1 MYHISALAGGAKP
14 RYPNKSLVGFN
25 SFDELRVESEHS
37 AELKKLLNLGA
48 ILASGKGTHAN
59 IVSIKEVIVE
69 DVEEANY
76 TITTCHKSKGLE
88 WDYVKLD
95 EDMLYVDEEQ
105 DYDLVDLLKTG
116 QTLNLLYVA
125 VTRAKYSVK
134 LPQLVQEVI
143 SSASYLRAE
152 W

>member
-1 MYHISALAGGAKP
+1 
-14 RYPNKSLVGFN
+14 
-25 SFDELRVESEHS
+25 
-37 AELKKLLNLGA
+37 
-48 ILASGKGTHAN
+48 
-59 IVSIKEVIVE
+59 
-69 DVEEANY
+69 
-76 TITTCHKSKGLE
+76 
-88 WDYVKLD
+88 VKLD
-95 EDMLYVDEEQ
+95 EDMLYVDEEE
-105 DYDLVDLLKTG
+105 DYNLVDLLKAG